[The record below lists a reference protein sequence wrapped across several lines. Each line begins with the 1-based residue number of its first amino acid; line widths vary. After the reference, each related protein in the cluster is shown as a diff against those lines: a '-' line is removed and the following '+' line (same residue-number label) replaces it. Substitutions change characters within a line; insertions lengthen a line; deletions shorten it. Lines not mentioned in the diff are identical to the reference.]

1 MTTHDEQTN
10 TTTTPTADDDSAAR
24 QEYSSPGT
32 EPATAQPR
40 QSAAAEPSSAT
51 MRTDPPTAD
60 DDSAARQEYSSAGT
74 EPATAQPRQSARRS
88 RAVPR
93 TTSPDGTDPPAA
105 ATTEPIGTT
114 ETTGISTDQSRTNSL
129 FADDTSGL
137 RSRWDD
143 VQAAFVDDPKECV
156 QKADTLV
163 AEVVEQLT
171 NGFSEA
177 RSRLEAQWSR
187 GEEAS
192 TEDLRLAL
200 KRYREFFQRLLSV

>member
-24 QEYSSPGT
+24 QEYSSPET
-32 EPATAQPR
+32 APATAQHR

-51 MRTDPPTAD
+51 VR
-60 DDSAARQEYSSAGT
+60 
-74 EPATAQPRQSARRS
+74 
-88 RAVPR
+88 
-93 TTSPDGTDPPAA
+93 TDPPAA
-105 ATTEPIGTT
+105 QTEPSGT
-114 ETTGISTDQSRTNSL
+114 ETGMSTDQSRTNSL

-200 KRYREFFQRLLSV
+200 KRYCEFF

>member
-24 QEYSSPGT
+24 QEYSSPET
-32 EPATAQPR
+32 EPATAQHR

-74 EPATAQPRQSARRS
+74 EPATAQPRQSAAAAEPSSATMR
-88 RAVPR
+88 
-93 TTSPDGTDPPAA
+93 TDPPAA
-105 ATTEPIGTT
+105 QTERSGT
-114 ETTGISTDQSRTNSL
+114 ETGISTDQSRTNSL

>member
-60 DDSAARQEYSSAGT
+60 DDSAARQEYSSAGM
-74 EPATAQPRQSARRS
+74 EPATAQTRQSAAAAEPSSATVR
-88 RAVPR
+88 
-93 TTSPDGTDPPAA
+93 TDPPAA
-105 ATTEPIGTT
+105 QTEPSTT
-114 ETTGISTDQSRTNSL
+114 ATGISTDQSRTNSL

>member
-1 MTTHDEQTN
+1 
-10 TTTTPTADDDSAAR
+10 
-24 QEYSSPGT
+24 
-32 EPATAQPR
+32 
-40 QSAAAEPSSAT
+40 
-51 MRTDPPTAD
+51 MRTDPP
-60 DDSAARQEYSSAGT
+60 AAQT
-74 EPATAQPRQSARRS
+74 EPSE
-88 RAVPR
+88 
-93 TTSPDGTDPPAA
+93 
-105 ATTEPIGTT
+105 TE
-114 ETTGISTDQSRTNSL
+114 TGISTDQSRTNSL

>member
-10 TTTTPTADDDSAAR
+10 ITTTPTADDDSAAR
-24 QEYSSPGT
+24 QEYSSPET
-32 EPATAQPR
+32 EPATAQHR

-51 MRTDPPTAD
+51 MRTEPPTAQTER
-60 DDSAARQEYSSAGT
+60 SGT
-74 EPATAQPRQSARRS
+74 E
-88 RAVPR
+88 
-93 TTSPDGTDPPAA
+93 
-105 ATTEPIGTT
+105 
-114 ETTGISTDQSRTNSL
+114 TGSTDQSRTNSL

>member
-24 QEYSSPGT
+24 QEYSGPET
-32 EPATAQPR
+32 EPATAQHR

-51 MRTDPPTAD
+51 MRTEPPTAD
-60 DDSAARQEYSSAGT
+60 DDSAARQEYSSAGM
-74 EPATAQPRQSARRS
+74 EPATAQTRQSAAAAEPSSATVR
-88 RAVPR
+88 
-93 TTSPDGTDPPAA
+93 TDPPAA
-105 ATTEPIGTT
+105 PTEPSGT
-114 ETTGISTDQSRTNSL
+114 ETGMSTDQSRTNSL
-129 FADDTSGL
+129 FADDTSGF

-171 NGFSEA
+171 YGFSEA